1 VVVDAVKKPTRPL
14 AGVNAVVCLKQEKG
28 RKKLSGKPQKGLD
41 RADIVRDY
49 RLCDFP
55 GVGQSGWQTGL
66 EWSFETKPFFSQ
78 GVYCGVAPCAV
89 IADVP
94 TIRNS

>member
-49 RLCDFP
+49 RCADAGLAVSNFPFGETQRLIRSLCKRF
-55 GVGQSGWQTGL
+55 
-66 EWSFETKPFFSQ
+66 
-78 GVYCGVAPCAV
+78 
-89 IADVP
+89 
-94 TIRNS
+94 RR